1 VTIFDYLVLLILACS
16 VIISTLR
23 GIVKEVVSLAG
34 WIAALFVA
42 NAYAEVLAQ
51 MMPDSLTSEVGR
63 LIAAFIVLFIAT
75 RLLVALIGRAV
86 QELVKATG
94 LSLIDRMFGSIF
106 GVARGLVIVLALVLL
121 CGATAI
127 PQQPF
132 WVNAKFSAIAVE
144 AAEAAKPYLPGNFS
158 EYVHF

>member
-1 VTIFDYLVLLILACS
+1 MTIFDYLVLLILACS

-23 GIVKEVVSLAG
+23 GIVKEVVSLTG

-42 NAYAEVLAQ
+42 NAYAEALAQ

-121 CGATAI
+121 CGATSI
-127 PQQPF
+127 PQQQF
-132 WVNAKFSAIAVE
+132 WIDAKFSAIAVE